1 MFEIFVDFDSLTR
14 LVRNKQITRLFD
26 LLKMEIDFSFV
37 KFSNTELLSVRMDRY
52 LFTIYNYS
60 DLVFF

>member
-1 MFEIFVDFDSLTR
+1 MTR
-14 LVRNKQITRLFD
+14 LLVRNKQKLLARLFD